1 MARKLL
7 KRTAVV
13 VVVALITL
21 LAVRAWDS
29 TRGAPLEPWH
39 TFVPTELS
47 AKELA
52 QADWA
57 KYVAAE
63 NAIFD
68 QVSAEVTRKLPE
80 D

>member
-13 VVVALITL
+13 IVVALITL

-39 TFVPTELS
+39 TFVPTEL
-47 AKELA
+47 AVDEIGRTMRICELN
-52 QADWA
+52 WS
-57 KYVAAE
+57 
-63 NAIFD
+63 I
-68 QVSAEVTRKLPE
+68 T
-80 D
+80 